1 MSIALIGSLVV
12 LALLD
17 STSIGTFFVPLVLLL
32 VPGRPRLAPILGY
45 LATIAVFYLALGVL
59 VMVGG
64 TALFD
69 VLGDAL
75 TSTPAYWVQLV
86 LGVGLF
92 ALSFRFD
99 PKRRA
104 KKGRSPTGSWS
115 ARVQRATGSTRTL
128 MGLALTAGMLEVATM
143 FPYLGAIALIAGAGL
158 APGVDVAVLAGY
170 CVVMVLPALVLLGV
184 RLVLAERVTPLLT
197 RVNNWFEKHAI
208 GATGWILAIVGFLV
222 ARDAAFRLGFF
233 G

>member
-1 MSIALIGSLVV
+1 MSIALVGSLVV

-45 LATIAVFYLALGVL
+45 LATIALFYLALGVL

-104 KKGRSPTGSWS
+104 KKGKSPTVSWS

>member
-1 MSIALIGSLVV
+1 MSIALVGSLVV

-32 VPGRPRLAPILGY
+32 VPGRPRLGPILGY

-59 VMVGG
+59 VMLGG
-64 TALFD
+64 TALFG

-75 TSTPAYWVQLV
+75 SSTPAYWVQLV
-86 LGVGLF
+86 LGIGLF
-92 ALSFRFD
+92 VLSFRFD

-104 KKGRSPTGSWS
+104 KKPTVSWS

-128 MGLALTAGMLEVATM
+128 MGLALTAGVLEVATM

-158 APGVDVAVLAGY
+158 APVVDVAVLAGY
-170 CVVMVLPALVLLGV
+170 CLVMILPALVLLGV

-197 RVNNWFEKHAI
+197 RVNNRFEKHAI

>member
-1 MSIALIGSLVV
+1 V
-12 LALLD
+12 
-17 STSIGTFFVPLVLLL
+17 
-32 VPGRPRLAPILGY
+32 
-45 LATIAVFYLALGVL
+45 
-59 VMVGG
+59 
-64 TALFD
+64 
-69 VLGDAL
+69 
-75 TSTPAYWVQLV
+75 
-86 LGVGLF
+86 
-92 ALSFRFD
+92 
-99 PKRRA
+99 
-104 KKGRSPTGSWS
+104 SWS

-197 RVNNWFEKHAI
+197 RVNNWFEKHAV